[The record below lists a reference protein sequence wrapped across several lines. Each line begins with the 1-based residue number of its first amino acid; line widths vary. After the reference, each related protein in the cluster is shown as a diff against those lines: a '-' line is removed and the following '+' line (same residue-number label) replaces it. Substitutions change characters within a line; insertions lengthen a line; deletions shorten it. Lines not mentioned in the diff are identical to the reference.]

1 MSAVSVKSGR
11 HVGTVLMVFAA
22 VHAGVSGVLFSDW
35 LLVIL
40 QGGIGNLTWTAE
52 TLAAFWFLIFS
63 WPVWVLGYVVNW
75 AYRNTG
81 RLPPFLGAWIFIV
94 PALSLVFLPASGLWL
109 FAIFGAVVLVN
120 EAARRAA

>member
-1 MSAVSVKSGR
+1 MSGR

-22 VHAGVSGVLFSDW
+22 VHVVVSVVLFSDW
-35 LLVIL
+35 LLLIL
-40 QGGIGNLTWTAE
+40 QGGVGNLTWTAE
-52 TLAAFWFLIFS
+52 TIAAFWFLTFS

-81 RLPPFLGAWIFIV
+81 RLPPFLGWWIFIV

-109 FAIFGAVVLVN
+109 FAIFGAFVLVMRQR
-120 EAARRAA
+120 ERRAA